1 MMIQKNKN
9 RETKK
14 LRNNHSRGELAKE
27 ILKALAIGAILAS
40 SLALPN
46 LPQVLKFLGVVGAK
60 DKYRVKRTIYNLKD
74 KRLVDFYENGV
85 IEITEK
91 GKKKILQYDIEEM
104 NIKIPANWDGY
115 WRIVIFDIPEKFKKA
130 RNALSKKIKDLDFF
144 PLQKSVF
151 VYPFECRDEIDFI
164 SEFFG
169 VGKFVQYIVAK
180 KIDSENFLKQHF
192 GL

>member
-1 MMIQKNKN
+1 MAQKFKS
-9 RETKK
+9 KK
-14 LRNNHSRGELAKE
+14 VTTLSNNYPKGELAKE
-27 ILKALAIGAILAS
+27 ILKAMAIGGVLAA

-60 DKYRVKRTIYNLKD
+60 DKYRVKRTIYNLKE
-74 KRLVDFYENGV
+74 KRLIDFRENGL

-91 GKKKILQYDIEEM
+91 GKKRILQYDIEDM
-104 NIKIPANWDGY
+104 NIKLPPKWDGH

-130 RNALSKKIKDLDFF
+130 RNALNRKIKDLGFF

-151 VYPFECRDEIDFI
+151 VFPFECRNEIDFV
-164 SEFFG
+164 SEFFN
-169 VGKFVQYIVAK
+169 VGKFVHYIVAK
-180 KIDSENFLKQHF
+180 ELDSEKFLKQHF

>member
-1 MMIQKNKN
+1 MKQKNKIEVTN
-9 RETKK
+9 T
-14 LRNNHSRGELAKE
+14 LRSNYSKGELAKD
-27 ILKALAIGAILAS
+27 ILKDLAVGGILVS

-60 DKYRVKRTIYNLKD
+60 DRYRVRRTIYNLKN
-74 KRLVDFYENGV
+74 KRLVNFYENGI

-104 NIKIPANWDGY
+104 KIKPPAKWDSC

-130 RNALSKKIKDLDFF
+130 RNALSKKMKDLGLF

-151 VYPFECRDEIDFI
+151 VYPFDCKDEINFV

-169 VGKFVQYIVAK
+169 VGKFTQYIVAK
-180 KIDSENFLKQHF
+180 ELDSENFLKQHF